1 MPTTPLTR
9 ANVDPASTWDL
20 TALYPDDTA
29 YEADL
34 VKLKQLTADFTK
46 MYQGRLTDAPVIIDA
61 LSDYANIL
69 TIEDR
74 AAHYAFLPA
83 AADTGDATAAA
94 RLNRFDALD
103 SALNG
108 ELTFLD
114 AELQQQPDAVLDAV
128 AATDQD
134 LAAYIRHV
142 KLEKKQALAPAA
154 EKALA
159 QLGPALNAPD
169 TIRSQSLFGDADF
182 GTFTVDGKDYPL
194 SFVSYEEEYQKHPD
208 TKVRRAAYRKFCE
221 TLAEYQ
227 NGMAA
232 GYYTQVAKEK
242 TLATMRGYD
251 SVVDYLLADQEV
263 TREMF
268 DRQIDVIMT
277 ELAPVMRRYV
287 GHIQKLWGLDHIGY
301 TDLQIDL
308 DPTYSPKV
316 TLDQAPR
323 YIKDAV
329 APMGQAYQD
338 LIMRAFPERWVDF
351 APNVGKESGAFASAP
366 YAAHPYILMSWSDT
380 LPAIYTLVHEL
391 GHAGQMTLAS
401 RAHSILAANPSTYIV
416 EGPSTFHELLLTHSL
431 VEKAE
436 DPRLRRFALSRLLS
450 DTYFHNCVTHL
461 LEAAFQR
468 EVYRLIDAGESFTAS
483 DLNRI
488 KKGVLRK
495 FWGDAVDLDDGAPEL
510 TWMRQSHYYMGLYS
524 YTYSAS
530 MVVSTGAYLR
540 VQDEGAPAIADW
552 QRFLA
557 LGDSLTPVEEAKVA
571 GVDITTD
578 AALRNMIAFLDRTE
592 RQIEALSAEIGD

>member
-1 MPTTPLTR
+1 MSTTPMTR
-9 ANVDPASTWDL
+9 SQAPLNQTWDL
-20 TALYPDDTA
+20 TALYPTDA
-29 YEADL
+29 AFEADI
-34 VKLKQLTADFTK
+34 VKLKELTADFTR
-46 MYQGRLTDAPVIIDA
+46 MYQGHLTQPAVIQDA
-61 LSDYANIL
+61 LEDYANIQD
-69 TIEDR
+69 IADR
-74 AAHYAFLPA
+74 VMHYGFLPA
-83 AADTGDATAAA
+83 AADTGDAQATA
-94 RLNRFDALD
+94 RNNRVEALMAQLD
-103 SALNG
+103 GA
-108 ELTFLD
+108 LTFLA
-114 AELQQQPDAVLDAV
+114 AELQQQPTATLDAV
-128 AATDQD
+128 AAADAE
-134 LAAYIRHV
+134 LAPYIRHV
-142 KLEKKQALAPAA
+142 LQDKKQALDPAA

-159 QLGPALNAPD
+159 ELAPALDAPNA
-169 TIRSQSLFGDADF
+169 IRSQSLFGDADF
-182 GTFTVDGKDYPL
+182 GTFTANGKTYPL
-194 SFVSYEEEYQKHPD
+194 SFVDYEETYQKHPD
-208 TKVRRAAYRKFCE
+208 TAVRRAAYRQFSK
-221 TLAEYQ
+221 TLAKYQ

-232 GYYTQVAKEK
+232 GYYAQVAKEK

-251 SVVDYLLADQEV
+251 SVIDYLLADQEV

-277 ELAPVMRRYV
+277 ELAPVMRRYI

-308 DPTYSPKV
+308 DPTYTPKV
-316 TLDQAPR
+316 TLDQAPQ

-366 YAAHPYILMSWSDT
+366 YSAHPYILMSWSDT

-391 GHAGQMTLAS
+391 GHAGQMTLAAQ
-401 RAHSILAANPSTYIV
+401 AHGILAANPSTYIV

-431 VEKAE
+431 VQQAE
-436 DPRLRRFALSRLLS
+436 SPRLRRFALSRLLS

-468 EVYRLIDAGESFTAS
+468 EVYKLIDAGASFTAT

-488 KKGVLRK
+488 KKGVLHQ

-540 VQDEGAPAIADW
+540 VQKEGQPAIADW

-557 LGDSLTPVEEAKVA
+557 LGDSLDPIHSAQVA
-571 GVDITTD
+571 GVDITSD
-578 AALRNMIAFLDRTE
+578 GALRNMIHFLDDTE
-592 RQIEALSAEIGD
+592 QQIEALSAEIGD